1 MKKSES
7 CSEECSKTWIQA
19 GLLLAFSWLLGGLG
33 LQSILE
39 NSNLA
44 TAFISHASWQWGV
57 LHLFGGE
64 ITHDA
69 EGHVMVLTSFLRC
82 LVAIGLLQGF
92 FVFLAALRLRFHVE
106 KVASAVFR
114 MAAWGMI
121 PGVWGILWLVSL
133 INQWGTGQDIL
144 QATLVFWVSMMLAG
158 WLCEILAI
166 STSSTSG
173 PKEISGISSP
183 LRPNWKQHLPVFIAV
198 GIYVTC
204 FTAMN
209 WGLWFNLRLPHGDS
223 AMYEEHLWNITH
235 GKGFRSYLDQGLFW
249 GEHIQFVH
257 LLLIPLYWLWPSHL
271 LLEFCESFALGIG
284 AIPVYWMTY
293 RSSQSQKTAVL
304 VSIAYLLYFPLQFL
318 DISIDLKT
326 FRPISFGVPIVL
338 FALDQLERKRFG
350 SASALLLLSL
360 SCKEDFAIIIF
371 SIGLSLLAESIW
383 QTIRERRKL
392 KKTQAANDK
401 IPLTKQ
407 KEMIF
412 GAAFLVAGP
421 VYLMFAMNLIR
432 SFRSGVEVHYAGYFS
447 KFGKSTGEII
457 WNMLTDPGL
466 LLGELLTINT
476 LVYLLALLVPL
487 GFVPLLSGWRCLS
500 CLPMFVLLCLNELS
514 QSPMHHFH
522 GPLLPLLFWALTTG
536 VAQKNPLQNL
546 MPRLKRQKPIEKPLP
561 IDRRGWWV
569 LSSALATSIWF
580 TLTPFGIPFWDA
592 GSNWNGAKLYFP
604 DERAKMFDRIANLI
618 PPTARVASTDFV
630 HPRYTHFERSY
641 DYSNYAR
648 KVSGG
653 KVGVPEDTDYIVID
667 TRHPYSSIHS
677 PDEVREYREH
687 PEQWELLPDRT
698 NGYFLVFKRRR

>member
-1 MKKSES
+1 MEKSDS
-7 CSEECSKTWIQA
+7 HSEEISRTWIQA
-19 GLLLAFSWLLGGLG
+19 GFLLAFSCLLGGLS

-44 TAFISHASWQWGV
+44 TAFISQGSWQWSV

-64 ITHDA
+64 ISHDA
-69 EGHVMVLTSFLRC
+69 EGQVMVLVSFLRC
-82 LVAIGLLQGF
+82 LIAVGVFQGIFIF
-92 FVFLAALRLRFHVE
+92 FAALRSRFRSE
-106 KVASAVFR
+106 QAATLIFRIAS
-114 MAAWGMI
+114 WWMI
-121 PGVWGILWLVSL
+121 LGVWGIFWLLAL
-133 INQWGTGQDIL
+133 INQWESLQGIL
-144 QATLVFWVSMMLAG
+144 QATVVFWVSIMLAG
-158 WLCEILAI
+158 SLFEILTI
-166 STSSTSG
+166 STSGHQIISENSSTLQ
-173 PKEISGISSP
+173 PT
-183 LRPNWKQHLPVFIAV
+183 WKQHLPVFIAV
-198 GIYVTC
+198 GIYVIC

-257 LLLIPLYWLWPSHL
+257 LFLIPIYWLWPSHL

-350 SASALLLLSL
+350 TASTLLLLSL
-360 SCKEDFAIIIF
+360 SCKEDFAIIVF
-371 SIGLSLLAESIW
+371 SIGLSLLAQSSW
-383 QTIRERRKL
+383 QVIRERRKL
-392 KKTQAANDK
+392 KNTQAKGNK
-401 IPLTKQ
+401 TPLTKR
-407 KEMIF
+407 KELIF

-421 VYLMFAMNLIR
+421 AYLLLAMNLIR

-447 KFGKSTGEII
+447 KFGKTTGEII
-457 WNMLTDPGL
+457 WNMITDPGL
-466 LLGELLTINT
+466 LLGELFTINA

-522 GPLLPLLFWALTTG
+522 GPLLPLVFWVLATG
-536 VAQKNPLQNL
+536 VAQKNPLQKL
-546 MPRLKRQKPIEKPLP
+546 IARFQRQEHSADQPKV
-561 IDRRGWWV
+561 DQRGWWV

-580 TLTPFGIPFWDA
+580 TLTPFGIPYWDA
-592 GSNWNGAKLYFP
+592 GSNWNGSKLYFP
-604 DERAKMFDRIANLI
+604 DERAKMFNRIADLI

-648 KVSGG
+648 EVSGG
-653 KVGVPEDTDYIVID
+653 KIGVPEDTDYIVID
-667 TRHPYSSIHS
+667 TRHPYSDIHS
-677 PDEVREYREH
+677 PDEVPEYHEH

>member
-1 MKKSES
+1 MEKSDAH
-7 CSEECSKTWIQA
+7 SEEISRFSIQA
-19 GLLLAFSWLLGGLG
+19 GLLSFFSCLLGGLG

-44 TAFISHASWQWGV
+44 TAFISQGTWRWSV

-64 ITHDA
+64 IGHDA
-69 EGHVMVLTSFLRC
+69 NGQTIVVVSFVRC
-82 LVAIGLLQGF
+82 LIAVGLFQGLFIF
-92 FVFLAALRLRFHVE
+92 FAAARARFRFALLEVLF
-106 KVASAVFR
+106 FR
-114 MAAWGMI
+114 ISSWWMI
-121 PGVWGILWLVSL
+121 LGIWGIFWLLAL
-133 INQWGTGQDIL
+133 INQWESLQDVL
-144 QATLVFWVSMMLAG
+144 QATLLFGVSVMLAG
-158 WLCEILAI
+158 SLFEVLTV
-166 STSSTSG
+166 SSSSTSAVQ
-173 PKEISGISSP
+173 KIAENSP
-183 LRPNWKQHLPVFIAV
+183 RLQPGWKQHFPVLLTVA
-198 GIYVTC
+198 IYVVC

-223 AMYEEHLWNITH
+223 AMYEEHLWNVLH

-257 LLLIPLYWLWPSHL
+257 LFLLPIYWFWPSHL

-284 AIPVYWMTY
+284 AIPVYWMAY
-293 RSSQSQKTAVL
+293 RSSRSQRTAVL
-304 VSIAYLLYFPLQFL
+304 LSIAYLLYFPLQFL

-350 SASALLLLSL
+350 SAAGLLLLSL
-360 SCKEDFAIIIF
+360 SCKEDYAIVVF
-371 SIGLSLLAESIW
+371 SIGLAVLAESAWRIL
-383 QTIRERRKL
+383 QKRRKSSHSEVE
-392 KKTQAANDK
+392 KSRSSTVER
-401 IPLTKQ
+401 
-407 KEMIF
+407 KELIS
-412 GAAFLVAGP
+412 GALFFVAGP
-421 VYLMFAMNLIR
+421 AYLLFAMNLIR

-466 LLGELLTINT
+466 LLGELFTINT

-487 GFVPLLSGWRCLS
+487 GFLPLLSGWRCLS

-522 GPLLPLLFWALTTG
+522 GPLLPLIFWALATG
-536 VAQKNPLQNL
+536 ISRKNRLRERFIRLLGKEPSESPLN
-546 MPRLKRQKPIEKPLP
+546 

-569 LSSALATSIWF
+569 FSSALATSIWF

-604 DERAKMFDRIANLI
+604 DERAKMFERIADLI

-648 KVSGG
+648 EVSGG
-653 KVGVPEDTDYIVID
+653 KVGVPDDTDYIVID

-687 PEQWELLPDRT
+687 PDQWELLPDRSR
-698 NGYFLVFKRRR
+698 GYYLVFKRKK

>member
-1 MKKSES
+1 MEKSES
-7 CSEECSKTWIQA
+7 HSEEISRTWIQA
-19 GLLLAFSWLLGGLG
+19 GFLLAFSWLLSGLS

-44 TAFISHASWQWGV
+44 TAFISHGSWRWSV
-57 LHLFGGE
+57 LHLFRGE
-64 ITHDA
+64 ISHDA
-69 EGHVMVLTSFLRC
+69 EGQAMVLVSFVRC
-82 LVAIGLLQGF
+82 LLTVGLFQGIF
-92 FVFLAALRLRFHVE
+92 IFLAALRLRFHAE
-106 KVASAVFR
+106 NVASHVFR
-114 MAAWGMI
+114 IASWGMI
-121 PGVWGILWLVSL
+121 LGGWGIFWLVAL
-133 INQWGTGQDIL
+133 INQWESLQGIL
-144 QATLVFWVSMMLAG
+144 QATLVFWVSIMLAG
-158 WLCEILAI
+158 WLYEVVTI
-166 STSSTSG
+166 S
-173 PKEISGISSP
+173 ISESP
-183 LRPNWKQHLPVFIAV
+183 ITLEGQVRSKPTWKQYLPVFIAV
-198 GIYVTC
+198 GVYVIC

-257 LLLIPLYWLWPSHL
+257 LFLIPIYWLWPSHL
-271 LLEFCESFALGIG
+271 LLEFCESLALGIG
-284 AIPVYWMTY
+284 AIPVYWMAY
-293 RSSQSQKTAVL
+293 RASQSQKTAVL

-350 SASALLLLSL
+350 TASALLLLSL
-360 SCKEDFAIIIF
+360 SCKEDFAIIVF
-371 SIGLSLLAESIW
+371 SIGLSLLAQSGW
-383 QTIRERRKL
+383 QLICKRRKL
-392 KKTQAANDK
+392 ENTKTEGNK
-401 IPLTKQ
+401 TPLTKR
-407 KEMIF
+407 KELIF

-421 VYLMFAMNLIR
+421 AYLLLAMNLIR

-466 LLGELLTINT
+466 LLGELFTINT

-487 GFVPLLSGWRCLS
+487 GFVPLLSGWRFLS

-522 GPLLPLLFWALTTG
+522 GPLLPLIFWALASG
-536 VAQKNPLQNL
+536 VAQKNPLQKL
-546 MPRLKRQKPIEKPLP
+546 ITRFRHKELSREQSAISQ
-561 IDRRGWWV
+561 RGWWV
-569 LSSALATSIWF
+569 LSSALASSIWF

-592 GSNWNGAKLYFP
+592 GSDWNGSKLYFP
-604 DERAKMFDRIANLI
+604 DERAKIFNRIADLI

-648 KVSGG
+648 EVSGG
-653 KVGVPEDTDYIVID
+653 KIGVPDDTDYIVID
-667 TRHPYSSIHS
+667 TRHPYSVIHS
-677 PDEVREYREH
+677 PDEVREYHEH